1 MKLIVHGYNPLMEIY
16 ISIFALTYNIYF
28 HIVNPQMAISAI
40 CQVLQ
45 WLRGAPFFLGRR
57 FPGVSGIHFGNAF
70 CVGGISLQP
79 QSDIRL
85 FTPGPVA
92 VPPRVLAAGAM
103 PMVHHRSPIFH
114 KLYGECIQ
122 NMQWLL
128 NTRQDVLLTHTSG
141 RGAMDACI
149 TNLLSYGDEV
159 ACVLNGNFAGMF
171 EKIVKNY
178 GLKAIPVLNDW
189 EKPFAGSEAEAELA
203 AALKA
208 NPKIKAVTICHNDT
222 SNSVQ
227 NDIRLA
233 AKVAHEHRALLIVDA
248 VSSVGC
254 AAIDFDEWDV
264 DAMAMAVQK
273 GLMSPAGL
281 GFVVLS
287 DRAWKEAET
296 SNLPRYFTNLQ
307 DIRKKFH
314 EKPGAPETPGSTPV
328 SLLRCVAEALTM
340 IREEGR
346 EEVFARHIRLAAA
359 VRAGLAEMRLEIVP
373 ANRKSPSVS
382 VTTFLV
388 PEGTT
393 AAAIRKE
400 LLASFKIQIAG
411 GLGQYKDNTLRIG
424 HMGYCHDADILCV
437 ISALEMVL
445 CRLGVRRDP
454 GSGIAACMRALRP
467 T

>member
-1 MKLIVHGYNPLMEIY
+1 M
-16 ISIFALTYNIYF
+16 
-28 HIVNPQMAISAI
+28 
-40 CQVLQ
+40 
-45 WLRGAPFFLGRR
+45 
-57 FPGVSGIHFGNAF
+57 
-70 CVGGISLQP
+70 QP

-92 VPPRVLAAGAM
+92 VPPRVLAAGVM
-103 PMVHHRSPIFH
+103 PMIHHRSPAFH
-114 KLYGECIQ
+114 KLYGGCVRD
-122 NMQWLL
+122 MQWLL
-128 NTRQDVLLTHTSG
+128 RTRQDVLLTHTSG
-141 RGAMDACI
+141 RGAMDACVA
-149 TNLLSYGDEV
+149 NLLSHGDEV

-178 GLKAIPVLNDW
+178 GLRTISVLGDW
-189 EKPFAGSEAEAELA
+189 EKPFAGDAAAAELDA
-203 AALKA
+203 VLKA

-222 SNSVQ
+222 SNSVE
-227 NDIRLA
+227 NDIHLA
-233 AKVAHEHRALLIVDA
+233 AKIAHDHGVLLFADV

-254 AAIDFDEWDV
+254 APVDFDDWGV
-264 DAMAMAVQK
+264 DAVAMAVQK

-287 DRAWKEAET
+287 DRAWKAAET
-296 SNLPRYFTNLQ
+296 SDLPRYFTNLQ

-314 EKPGAPETPGSTPV
+314 ENPGAPETPGSTPV

-346 EEVFARHIRLAAA
+346 AEVFARHKRLSAA
-359 VRAGLAEMRLEIVP
+359 VRAGLAGMELEIVP

-382 VTTFLV
+382 VSTFYV

-393 AAAIRKE
+393 GAAIRKE
-400 LLASFKIQIAG
+400 LLESFKIQIAG

-424 HMGYCHDADILCV
+424 HMGYCHDADIVCV
-437 ISALEMVL
+437 VSALEAVL
-445 CRLGVRRDP
+445 CRLGIRRNP